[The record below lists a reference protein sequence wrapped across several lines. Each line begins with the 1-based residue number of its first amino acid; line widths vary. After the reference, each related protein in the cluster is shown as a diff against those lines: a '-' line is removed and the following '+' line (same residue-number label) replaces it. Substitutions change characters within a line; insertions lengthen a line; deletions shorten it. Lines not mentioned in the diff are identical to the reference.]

1 MNCSI
6 KCYPETKTEVFHFY
20 PIDSTLENQRV
31 KLSLLGMS
39 NYKYLLEIA
48 KQLIWCT
55 NHLVKIDTEDL
66 KPMFKRP
73 LIITIKRL
81 SNRL

>member
-1 MNCSI
+1 MLSVLRLKQKSSI
-6 KCYPETKTEVFHFY
+6 FH

-48 KQLIWCT
+48 KQ
-55 NHLVKIDTEDL
+55 HLVHQSPSKIDTP
-66 KPMFKRP
+66 K
-73 LIITIKRL
+73 I
-81 SNRL
+81 